1 MVCGHL
7 FSHQLFPRWI
17 RTSSENPNVSYCQ
30 TLGVSVKK
38 KKQTRTTKKTVPE
51 QLDKINNIKIIKKR
65 TMDELTKQLKWYDKT
80 WLVVLLLFTLFPVG
94 LYALWKNTLV
104 STVTKIT
111 TTILFI
117 LAFIKYFIL

>member
-1 MVCGHL
+1 MEFL
-7 FSHQLFPRWI
+7 RRLS
-17 RTSSENPNVSYCQ
+17 
-30 TLGVSVKK
+30 LGVSVKK

-65 TMDELTKQLKWYDKT
+65 TMDELTKQLKWYDKI

-94 LYALWKNTLV
+94 LYALWKNTLI